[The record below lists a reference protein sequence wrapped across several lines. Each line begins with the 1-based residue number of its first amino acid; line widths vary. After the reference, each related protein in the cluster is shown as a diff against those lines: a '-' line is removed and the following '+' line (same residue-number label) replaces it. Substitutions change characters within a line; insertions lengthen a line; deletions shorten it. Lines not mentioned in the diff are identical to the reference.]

1 MYRLVE
7 INSEKN
13 MLLCSSSLVGKEELV
28 EVHAPGPDT
37 PSQVLSNVLQ
47 KTKDP
52 DIFVV
57 RAAFSNEMVG
67 KEFKCG
73 ENCVMRVLRRSL
85 SGVRRRKF
93 GKDER
98 EIVDLEKGDNWKERK
113 ISRAKTGSVRKR
125 SKKKRK
131 HRT

>member
-1 MYRLVE
+1 MYKLVE

-13 MLLCSSSLVGKEELV
+13 MLLCSSSLVGKDELV
-28 EVHAPGPDT
+28 EIHTPGPDT

-52 DIFVV
+52 DFFVV
-57 RAAFSNEMVG
+57 RTAFSNEMVG

-73 ENCVMRVLRRSL
+73 EKCVMRVLRRSL

-93 GKDER
+93 GKDEK
-98 EIVDLEKGDNWKERK
+98 EIVDLEKGVNWKEKK
-113 ISRAKTGSVRKR
+113 INRAKTGSVRNR
-125 SKKKRK
+125 RKKKK
-131 HRT
+131 K